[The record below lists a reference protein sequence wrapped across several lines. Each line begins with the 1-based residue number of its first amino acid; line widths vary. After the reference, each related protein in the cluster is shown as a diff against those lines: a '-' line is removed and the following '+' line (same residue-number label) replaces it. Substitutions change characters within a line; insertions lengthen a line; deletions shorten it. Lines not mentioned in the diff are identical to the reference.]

1 MWVYIALL
9 SAAFLGIYDVSKKSA
24 LKNNAVMPVLWFNTL
39 FCSVLMTPFLI
50 ISHTTGW
57 LDNTLFY
64 LPDGTLQM
72 HLHVFVK
79 ASIVLASWVCGY
91 FGMKHL
97 PITLYGP
104 VNATRPI
111 LVLLGGLLIFQ
122 EKLNLYQWIG
132 VIIAV
137 ISFYMLSVSGKKEG
151 IDFKR
156 NKWIICTIL
165 ATLLGAVSAMYDKYL
180 MGRFSNMFV
189 QAWSNYYQL
198 LIMTVLLFVLWYPQ
212 RRNSTPFR
220 WKWSILQISL
230 FLTAADYAYFFAL
243 TQADS
248 MISIVSMI
256 RRSSV
261 IVSFL
266 FGAMVFKEKNLKS
279 KAVDLILVLFGLFFL
294 FLGSL

>member
-72 HLHVFVK
+72 HQHVFVK

-294 FLGSL
+294 LLGSL

>member
-1 MWVYIALL
+1 
-9 SAAFLGIYDVSKKSA
+9 
-24 LKNNAVMPVLWFNTL
+24 
-39 FCSVLMTPFLI
+39 
-50 ISHTTGW
+50 
-57 LDNTLFY
+57 
-64 LPDGTLQM
+64 
-72 HLHVFVK
+72 
-79 ASIVLASWVCGY
+79 
-91 FGMKHL
+91 
-97 PITLYGP
+97 
-104 VNATRPI
+104 
-111 LVLLGGLLIFQ
+111 
-122 EKLNLYQWIG
+122 
-132 VIIAV
+132 
-137 ISFYMLSVSGKKEG
+137 MLSVSGKKEG

-261 IVSFL
+261 IVSFI

-294 FLGSL
+294 LLGSL